1 MEELYPEE
9 EDYSHLFDI
18 VFDDIPEIVQM
29 FEYQGF
35 DIKATL
41 FEIQNRAYKNKVSP
55 QEFKKDITKL
65 VLLYILRGTNLRR

>member
-55 QEFKKDITKL
+55 
-65 VLLYILRGTNLRR
+65 